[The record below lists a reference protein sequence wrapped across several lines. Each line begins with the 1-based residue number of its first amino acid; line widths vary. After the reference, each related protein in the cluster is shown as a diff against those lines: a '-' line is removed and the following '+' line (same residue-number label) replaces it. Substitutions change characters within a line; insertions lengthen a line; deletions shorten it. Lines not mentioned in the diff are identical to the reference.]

1 MPLSFDEFLFSF
13 IPLLLLM
20 LASLATAAYL
30 AQRAKPWL
38 WIIFSLQAASG
49 TLLILSLFFSI
60 VGLIVLSY
68 SAVTLAAALW
78 VARART
84 PRERSIR
91 ALACGAVLTMFIG
104 TGLEDNLRQYR
115 AVTLRVQAWE
125 ALLHSGPE
133 LPAQLGEVALALP
146 YSPQIWLRTRCQRPL
161 DPATSPCS
169 SLWLDDAPGNRKLFL
184 DATPPTIAGHS
195 AQLVELTL
203 APVPVRRGRV
213 LGEQGL
219 EWRDA
224 PNSEWR
230 DWCARHPERADQV
243 WCAGTLSA
251 RVTLT
256 AQPGATIETDPMD
269 LKFEAGRYP
278 ALAPD
283 ADGDPV
289 QIRCHRDREKARQ
302 EDPRIAFP
310 WCRIR
315 FAPVPGLSASFDLDG
330 VSDDDIHATAVRIRA
345 ELAPFVQ
352 AMIVQP

>member
-1 MPLSFDEFLFSF
+1 MPISFDEVLFSV
-13 IPLLLLM
+13 IPLLVLM

-30 AQRAKPWL
+30 AQRAKPLL
-38 WIIFSLQAASG
+38 WVIFLLQAACG
-49 TLLILSLFFSI
+49 ILLILSLLFS
-60 VGLIVLSY
+60 VAGLIVLTY
-68 SAVTLAAALW
+68 SAITLAAALW
-78 VARART
+78 VARAFT
-84 PRERSIR
+84 PGNRVIR
-91 ALACGAVLTMFIG
+91 ALACGALLTMFIS
-104 TGLEDNLRQYR
+104 TGLKDNLRQYR
-115 AVTLRVQAWE
+115 AATLRIQAWD

-146 YSPQIWLRTRCQRPL
+146 YSPQIWIRTRCLRPL

-169 SLWLDDAPGNRKLFL
+169 SLWLDDAPGNRELFR
-184 DATPPTIAGHS
+184 DATPPTIAGQS
-195 AQLVELTL
+195 AQLVEVTL

-213 LGEQGL
+213 LGAQGL

-243 WCAGTLSA
+243 WCAETLSA
-251 RVTLT
+251 RVTLA
-256 AQPGATIETDPMD
+256 AQSGTTIETDPPG
-269 LKFEAGRYP
+269 LKIEAGRYP

-283 ADGDPV
+283 ANGDPV
-289 QIRCHRDREKARQ
+289 QIRCRRERESARQ
-302 EDPRIAFP
+302 ADPGASFP

-315 FAPVPGLSASFDLDG
+315 FAPVPGLSASIDLDG

-345 ELAPFVQ
+345 ELAPFLQ